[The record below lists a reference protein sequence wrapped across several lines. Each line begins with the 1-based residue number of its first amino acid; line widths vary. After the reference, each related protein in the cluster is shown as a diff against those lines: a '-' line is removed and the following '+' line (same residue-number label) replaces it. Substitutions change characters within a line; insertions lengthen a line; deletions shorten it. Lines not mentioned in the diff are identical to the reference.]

1 MYFFPNAISLIKK
14 YEAYWETAQQI
25 GPVEDDLYRIGY
37 GIENYPDGTAV
48 KFGQKITR
56 RKADEYLSWQVQ
68 NIAAWLDNC
77 KLSINEDQREA
88 LISFVH
94 SVGTDVF
101 EDSMMFALVEDGKH
115 LQAAEE
121 FTRWIY
127 DEGSYASPLLIERRR
142 HEKLLFLSNL
152 VEWDDFHSPLL
163 LDCFK
168 DYRGLVQQDMAINFL
183 EQKLDPYLLAE
194 FFNLFQ
200 QELQVPMGCQEM
212 LPESTTKASSVV
224 FNIHGV

>member
-14 YEAYWETAQQI
+14 YEPYWPISQPSGAEEACVYT
-25 GPVEDDLYRIGY
+25 IGY
-37 GIENYPDGTAV
+37 GIEVYPDGGIV
-48 KFGQKITR
+48 KPGQLITSK
-56 RKADEYLSWQVQ
+56 KANEYLQIQVQ
-68 NIAAWLDNC
+68 EIAAWIDSC
-77 KLSINEDQREA
+77 QLSINEDQREA
-88 LISFVH
+88 LISFAH
-94 SVGTDVF
+94 SIGTDVF
-101 EDSMMFALVEDGKH
+101 EDSLMFALLDDGKL

-127 DEGSYASPLLIERRR
+127 DENGYACPVLIERRR
-142 HEKLLFLSNL
+142 HEKLLFLSDL

-168 DYRGLVQQDMAINFL
+168 DYRGRVQQDMAINFL

-200 QELQVPMGCQEM
+200 QELQPPQG
-212 LPESTTKASSVV
+212 
-224 FNIHGV
+224 